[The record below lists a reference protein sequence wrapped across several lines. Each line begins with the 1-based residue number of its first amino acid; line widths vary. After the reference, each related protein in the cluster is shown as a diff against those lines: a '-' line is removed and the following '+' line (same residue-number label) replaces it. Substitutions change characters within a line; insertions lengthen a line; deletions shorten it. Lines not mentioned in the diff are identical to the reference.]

1 MTTTNRRPAARQA
14 QAQFMRVVNVPM
26 RALLSLPLPTPLG
39 SRLMLV
45 HLTGRRSGR
54 HYRQPVSYVRHGS
67 ALLTPGGGKWKLNL
81 VDGQPVHIRLRG
93 HDITARPELVS
104 DFDQI
109 ESLLGVLVAQNPR
122 AEGFIRIPRD
132 TAGHFD
138 HNALGDAVGHGFR
151 IVRWHPAD
159 AEAARVMQVP
169 ADDHPAQPQ
178 AGFQRGTRN
187 E

>member
-1 MTTTNRRPAARQA
+1 
-14 QAQFMRVVNVPM
+14 MRVVNVPI

-54 HYRQPVSYVRHGS
+54 HYRQPVSYVRHRG
-67 ALLTPGGGKWKLNL
+67 ALLTPGGGNWKLNL

-104 DFDQI
+104 DLDQV

-122 AEGFIRIPRD
+122 AASFIRIPRD

-138 HNALGDAVGHGFR
+138 HNALGDAVRHGFR

-159 AEAARVMQVP
+159 AEAARGD
-169 ADDHPAQPQ
+169 AGTCRRQP
-178 AGFQRGTRN
+178 GCDLRPTSSEILGTSKVRRMKSARV
-187 E
+187 